1 MNIDSQMLYDLGLHS
16 KMHKNK
22 MNETITTTMT
32 RKQRFQLQDPSW
44 VDGIDLNHANN
55 IIEMYEK
62 LPDYQKNIF
71 IDHFDEY
78 INMSDLALFFY
89 TEAMRGHKQVI
100 DNDGKLLNLFDQIY
114 QVNSNSNDKKNG
126 KQ

>member
-1 MNIDSQMLYDLGLHS
+1 
-16 KMHKNK
+16 

-55 IIEMYEK
+55 IIKMYEK

-71 IDHFDEY
+71 IDHFEEF

-100 DNDGKLLNLFDQIY
+100 DHDGKLLNKHRQSGLWTRQSTIRSLFPRWSPLVLEEWIEPEIEY
-114 QVNSNSNDKKNG
+114 NAF
-126 KQ
+126 